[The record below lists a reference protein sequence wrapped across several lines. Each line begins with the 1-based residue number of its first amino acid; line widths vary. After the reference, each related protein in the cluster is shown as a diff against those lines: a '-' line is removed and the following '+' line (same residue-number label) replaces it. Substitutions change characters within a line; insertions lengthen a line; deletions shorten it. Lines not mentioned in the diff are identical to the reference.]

1 MQSLLETLPD
11 YQPREASISKSE
23 FAKELGVT
31 PGRISQLIAKGLPV
45 LPSGRISPA
54 AARDWYE
61 TNVDPSRRKPP
72 PGEEPARFGRQTL
85 KDEIDTERLATA
97 RMKRQHLEQTLIDRQ
112 TAEAAIFARARAER
126 DAHLAWVV
134 RMAPQLAA
142 HVGCDPAA
150 VFSFLDQEMRL
161 HLAALAER
169 PLEALTHA

>member
-11 YQPREASISKSE
+11 YQPEESTLSKSE
-23 FAKELGVT
+23 FAKQMGVT

-45 LPSGRISPA
+45 LPTGRISPA
-54 AARDWYE
+54 AARDWYDA
-61 TNVDPSRRKPP
+61 NVDPSRRRAP
-72 PGEEPARFGRQTL
+72 PGEEPARLGRPTL
-85 KDEIDTERLATA
+85 KDEIETERLATA
-97 RMKRQHLEQTLIDRQ
+97 RMKRLRLEQVLIDRQ

-134 RMAPQLAA
+134 RKAPQLAA
-142 HVGCDPAA
+142 HVGCEPAA

-169 PLEALTHA
+169 PLEALTDA